1 MLRGS
6 KVIFVFAAGLA
17 SLLFAGQAFA
27 HAVYIFAWADNGSI
41 CTESYFSKT
50 NKVRG
55 GEVRGLDNEGNLLF
69 SGRTGEDGKICFPMP
84 EKAEDIEF
92 VVLAGEGHRGTFSL
106 GASDIAPFLGGEKER
121 EAASPSASGAEGGA
135 NPGPAGDAGA
145 NVELRESPAL
155 EDMLRRA
162 VREEVQ
168 AQLSP
173 LRQQLAEREYD
184 RSPGWKEVF
193 SGLGWILGFAAL
205 AYAVLAAKGRN
216 QKG

>member
-6 KVIFVFAAGLA
+6 RLFFVVAAGLA
-17 SLLFAGQAFA
+17 CLSFAGQASA
-27 HAVYIFAWADNGSI
+27 HAVYIFAWPDNGSI

-55 GEVRGLDNEGNLLF
+55 GEVRGLDSAGNVLF

-84 EKAEDIEF
+84 EQAEDIEF
-92 VVLAGEGHRGTFSL
+92 AVLAGEGHRGTFSL
-106 GASDIAPFLGGEKER
+106 RAADIAPFLGGEKER
-121 EAASPSASGAEGGA
+121 AAASLSVSGAEGGENLA
-135 NPGPAGDAGA
+135 PARDVVE
-145 NVELRESPAL
+145 NVELRENLAF

-184 RSPGWKEVF
+184 QSPGWKEIF
-193 SGLGWILGFAAL
+193 GGLGWILGFAAL
-205 AYAVLAAKGRN
+205 AYAALAAKGRN